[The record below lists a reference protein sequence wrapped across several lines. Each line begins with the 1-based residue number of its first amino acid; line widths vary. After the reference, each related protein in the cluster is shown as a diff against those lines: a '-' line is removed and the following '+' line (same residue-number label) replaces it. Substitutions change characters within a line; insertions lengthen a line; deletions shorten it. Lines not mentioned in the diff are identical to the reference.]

1 MEVIKSGRCMTQ
13 YSTPTEREKIME
25 QLTLDNP
32 AYKAAKRR
40 SPWGTSNLSPY
51 LFFYERAGR
60 ELLMPRNFVP
70 EGVQC
75 HFRYSLN
82 SAPVLYPKFRLEL
95 RGDQQLAYEAW
106 EKEKRR
112 DGLFIMQTGKGKTI
126 AALYMAAK
134 ARERV
139 LIVVQKNDL
148 IHGWQE
154 DIKLAFGVSEGSIGL
169 IKEKHRRIGRCFTL
183 TTIQTLSKLP
193 ASELYEISK
202 NFGMIVQDECF
213 PAGTLI
219 DGKDIS
225 TLKVGDTI
233 TTFNHAL
240 GKEEQ
245 RRVAHTFKRKPTA
258 IIKLR
263 LTSGKEIVCTPEHPF
278 YTQRGYVPAIYLTV
292 DDEMHTLQYCSDKP
306 YKGADRCIPQE
317 RADLL
322 LTYMQP
328 AVQRPGEG
336 QTISR
341 LQSPACL
348 GAYAQQ
354 QSHAPEGDTGE
365 GITNTQ
371 ATRERTRCTRRE
383 WEGNSVTPQATGNCF
398 KEIQPANRVHSADG
412 QGSVPTLLQHRHCF
426 SPVSSCDRD
435 RWRIAQH
442 YSTERIGSKED
453 SGTYPERMESIEI
466 QEPTSDGTFGGLCPD
481 GFVYNVETEENHNYF
496 VAGVLVHN
504 CHKAPAASYV
514 CLDHMRVRHLIG
526 FTATPNRNDGLLPL
540 LYWRFG
546 KTIFKSKE
554 QGDADEDIMTFSV
567 RIHETAIQY
576 WPEPEYM
583 KGYRKVSQE
592 EAALY
597 ADTHDH
603 ALREAP
609 MDAHLRDAA
618 IELNNAYMLKL
629 ASDVAAEVKQKKSCL
644 VLFRKKMSIALL
656 KEILID
662 KKGIPAAYIQE
673 YVGGSKDD
681 GLLKGRAERKEV
693 YVTLATLA
701 KATEGTNVKAWERL
715 FLASSLKNEKDI
727 VQAIGRVRRRTE
739 GKPNVIVYD
748 YRHPGVKGMRTHE
761 TNRDKVY
768 RKLKATVEGTE
779 PKRKKGAFSHG
790 FSEIRRR

>member
-202 NFGMIVQDECF
+202 NFGMIVQDE
-213 PAGTLI
+213 I
-219 DGKDIS
+219 
-225 TLKVGDTI
+225 
-233 TTFNHAL
+233 
-240 GKEEQ
+240 
-245 RRVAHTFKRKPTA
+245 
-258 IIKLR
+258 
-263 LTSGKEIVCTPEHPF
+263 
-278 YTQRGYVPAIYLTV
+278 
-292 DDEMHTLQYCSDKP
+292 
-306 YKGADRCIPQE
+306 
-317 RADLL
+317 
-322 LTYMQP
+322 
-328 AVQRPGEG
+328 
-336 QTISR
+336 
-341 LQSPACL
+341 
-348 GAYAQQ
+348 
-354 QSHAPEGDTGE
+354 
-365 GITNTQ
+365 
-371 ATRERTRCTRRE
+371 
-383 WEGNSVTPQATGNCF
+383 
-398 KEIQPANRVHSADG
+398 
-412 QGSVPTLLQHRHCF
+412 
-426 SPVSSCDRD
+426 
-435 RWRIAQH
+435 
-442 YSTERIGSKED
+442 
-453 SGTYPERMESIEI
+453 
-466 QEPTSDGTFGGLCPD
+466 
-481 GFVYNVETEENHNYF
+481 
-496 VAGVLVHN
+496 
-504 CHKAPAASYV
+504 HKAAAASYV